1 MPYSIDEFI
10 REALGKGLAK
20 ADIKTALI
28 AADWKEEEVEAGL
41 AAFADVTFPI
51 PVPRR
56 KPYLSAREAFL
67 YLLLFLCLYLS
78 AWSFGSLIFRYVGR
92 YIPDLLKQYESVSL
106 TDLRLYVSMLMVAF
120 PIYLWMTSITSKE
133 MRLDPDKRGSK
144 IRKWLTYITLFVAAG
159 VIIGDL
165 ITLFFNLLEGE
176 LTVRFILK
184 VVTVLY
190 IAGLIFGYY
199 LWELRGEERQNG
211 DIPPAVA
218 GGVSSSGGST
228 ITLTRKIFLGIALAS
243 VIASLVSGFFIGG
256 SPAAERER
264 KLDEQRISALQQIS
278 STLEA
283 YYHEK
288 TALPA
293 SLDELT
299 KNSNYYLPSLLDPKT
314 GAPYE
319 YRPTGANSYDLC
331 AVFETESLPYDQN
344 QPQYSRPYPYGGVM
358 SWDHGIGLKCYQVTV
373 KIEPAAL
380 LAPTLK

>member
-20 ADIKTALI
+20 ADIRTALI

-41 AAFADVTFPI
+41 DAFADVTFPI

-199 LWELRGEERQNG
+199 LWELRGEESQKKHL
-211 DIPPAVA
+211 A
-218 GGVSSSGGST
+218 SGSKA
-228 ITLTRKIFLGIALAS
+228 ITVTRKIFLGIALAS

-288 TALPA
+288 TALPT
-293 SLDELT
+293 SLEELA
-299 KNSNYYLPSLLDPKT
+299 KSGNYYLPSLVDPKT
-314 GAPYE
+314 GASYE
-319 YRPTGANSYDLC
+319 YRQTGPNSFDLC

-380 LAPTLK
+380 LVPTLK